1 MSLLPHPATCGE
13 VWDSPCGI
21 FVQNAKFVN
30 FRRSSGQYPL
40 LLPLLEGHE
49 ESFRIIVKGTS
60 TLGSRGEKAVCH
72 MEARELTM
80 KKRCIYFFLLKSFY
94 NVLIQ

>member
-1 MSLLPHPATCGE
+1 MEKSGTVLVAYLSKMLNLSTSEGVA
-13 VWDSPCGI
+13 
-21 FVQNAKFVN
+21 AK
-30 FRRSSGQYPL
+30 YPL

-72 MEARELTM
+72 MEARELTT

-94 NVLIQ
+94 NVLIQS